1 MISLVV
7 LSNERIAFSDSVV
20 WIFLLSEEILT
31 FNIGIELTL
40 LF

>member
-7 LSNERIAFSDSVV
+7 LSNERITFSDSIVQ
-20 WIFLLSEEILT
+20 IFLLSEEILT

>member
-7 LSNERIAFSDSVV
+7 LSNERIAFSNTVV
-20 WIFLLSEEILT
+20 WIFLLCEEILT
-31 FNIGIELTL
+31 LNIGIELTL